1 MMDRPTTAPP
11 SLPTS
16 AGATIASGS
25 SATTSTAVL
34 LPLFGPE
41 SLRHAGSFC
50 CLRPPTISSCRDCW
64 RGRKRHSRDHPDAAF
79 FCSEVAVVDRARQ
92 VVGYRPVVPPRFTS
106 GYVSPTAM
114 RREIQRTDNW
124 FFGPSVVY
132 RRRLLAEIGYF
143 DESLGTLCDGLAQR
157 LLAFHH
163 GFYFAAEILAVWM
176 VDPQSL
182 SAQTSMSVTE
192 SRRVIDAG
200 TRWIAAHFP
209 ADVRDNYRTVFG
221 RRLRFNMARQRLL
234 GEKRAKRRG
243 RRLRPAGLGTTRANS
258 HPFPPPGPA
267 SRQCV
272 GSRSDHLAHA
282 ADEHPRA
289 RDLVVVEAGV
299 AAWPTGR
306 GRAPSRRRRRSWLGI
321 AERNRCRAYPRST
334 FRKAAPRHR
343 VMPLPS
349 LTSSP
354 AFKRLEIWGRLGW
367 RENKRRY
374 RRTVFGPFWTTVSLA
389 MFVIALGLVWSNLW
403 HNRPEGLS
411 AVLDVRDAVLGR
423 YLSTI
428 CAEGCGGIVGREAAH

>member
-1 MMDRPTTAPP
+1 MRLIRHDANRGPLAAVATGIAEARGELLLFAAADDFVLPGLFARAETA
-11 SLPTS
+11 L
-16 AGATIASGS
+16 
-25 SATTSTAVL
+25 
-34 LPLFGPE
+34 
-41 SLRHAGSFC
+41 
-50 CLRPPTISSCRDCW
+50 
-64 RGRKRHSRDHPDAAF
+64 RDHPDAAF

-200 TRWIAAHFP
+200 TRWIGAHFP

-234 GEKRAKRRG
+234 GESGRNGADGVCDLLGWGPHARTLTRFLHRVPLLGNVLVLALITLRMRPMSIPALVTSWWWKRVSQ
-243 RRLRPAGLGTTRANS
+243 RAQ
-258 HPFPPPGPA
+258 
-267 SRQCV
+267 R
-272 GSRSDHLAHA
+272 A
-282 ADEHPRA
+282 A
-289 RDLVVVEAGV
+289 L
-299 AAWPTGR
+299 
-306 GRAPSRRRRRSWLGI
+306 
-321 AERNRCRAYPRST
+321 
-334 FRKAAPRHR
+334 RHR
-343 VMPLPS
+343 
-349 LTSSP
+349 
-354 AFKRLEIWGRLGW
+354 
-367 RENKRRY
+367 
-374 RRTVFGPFWTTVSLA
+374 LA
-389 MFVIALGLVWSNLW
+389 DAAGSGL
-403 HNRPEGLS
+403 
-411 AVLDVRDAVLGR
+411 A
-423 YLSTI
+423 
-428 CAEGCGGIVGREAAH
+428 

>member
-1 MMDRPTTAPP
+1 VRKARGAAEKEFMSTETPRGRTVEPLASAPAVQPEGRTSAPP
-11 SLPTS
+11 SLSVILPSYNHGQWLPRSLGALVAQAGPSTEIVLIDDGSTDNS
-16 AGATIASGS
+16 AAVIADFCRRHDCIRLIRHDANRGTL
-25 SATTSTAVL
+25 AAVRTGIAAARGELVLFAAADDFVLPGL
-34 LPLFGPE
+34 LARAE
-41 SLRHAGSFC
+41 AALRE
-50 CLRPPTISSCRDCW
+50 
-64 RGRKRHSRDHPDAAF
+64 HPDAAF

-200 TRWIAAHFP
+200 TRWIGAHFP

-234 GEKRAKRRG
+234 GEKG
-243 RRLRPAGLGTTRANS
+243 RNGADGVCDLLGWGRHARTLTR
-258 HPFPPPGPA
+258 F
-267 SRQCV
+267 
-272 GSRSDHLAHA
+272 L
-282 ADEHPRA
+282 
-289 RDLVVVEAGV
+289 
-299 AAWPTGR
+299 
-306 GRAPSRRRRRSWLGI
+306 
-321 AERNRCRAYPRST
+321 
-334 FRKAAPRHR
+334 HR
-343 VMPLPS
+343 VPLLGNVLVLALITLRMRPMS
-349 LTSSP
+349 IPALVTSWWWKRVSQRGQRAAVEHRLADAGSP
-354 AFKRLEIWGRLGW
+354 G
-367 RENKRRY
+367 
-374 RRTVFGPFWTTVSLA
+374 LA
-389 MFVIALGLVWSNLW
+389 
-403 HNRPEGLS
+403 
-411 AVLDVRDAVLGR
+411 
-423 YLSTI
+423 
-428 CAEGCGGIVGREAAH
+428 